1 MGAYL
6 FLIRI
11 EQRQIGIAQSSL
23 REVRWTCTVMEGI
36 ICRAPI
42 WTFRVINR
50 QIYQRL
56 SMDFPIVRWKN
67 TKRVIMTAFQRLQW
81 RWQKNPP
88 CLLWISLCRV
98 KIIILSLFTTKIEWK
113 LRSSSITRASL
124 FLLMREPSWASTIGF
139 SITWSNL
146 LKKRSMSKIGRR
158 KRSKER
164 SLNSAKTTHKF

>member
-1 MGAYL
+1 
-6 FLIRI
+6 
-11 EQRQIGIAQSSL
+11 
-23 REVRWTCTVMEGI
+23 MEGI

-50 QIYQRL
+50 QTYQRL
-56 SMDFPIVRWKN
+56 SMEDFPIVRWKN

-81 RWQKNPP
+81 RWRKNLR

-113 LRSSSITRASL
+113 LRSSSITRVSM

-139 SITWSNL
+139 STTWSNL
-146 LKKRSMSKIGRR
+146 LKRRSMSKIGRR
-158 KRSKER
+158 RRSKER
-164 SLNSAKTTHKF
+164 SLNSAKTTHRF